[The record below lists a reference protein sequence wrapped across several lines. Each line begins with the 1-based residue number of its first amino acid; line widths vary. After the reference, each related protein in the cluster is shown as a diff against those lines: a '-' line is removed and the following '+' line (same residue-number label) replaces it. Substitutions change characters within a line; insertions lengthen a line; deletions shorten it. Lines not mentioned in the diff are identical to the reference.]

1 MKIPVVPGA
10 HPRCTALMSAARSM
24 AGGRGS
30 QSVGG
35 VPCAGSTSMSE
46 SVAGLIMTLIGGLA
60 LLIFTTL
67 CFGPG
72 EVVGL
77 GGTFL
82 EVGDMTTCALWP

>member
-1 MKIPVVPGA
+1 
-10 HPRCTALMSAARSM
+10 
-24 AGGRGS
+24 
-30 QSVGG
+30 
-35 VPCAGSTSMSE
+35 MSE

>member
-1 MKIPVVPGA
+1 
-10 HPRCTALMSAARSM
+10 
-24 AGGRGS
+24 
-30 QSVGG
+30 
-35 VPCAGSTSMSE
+35 MSE
-46 SVAGLIMTLIGGLA
+46 SVAGLIMILLGGLA
-60 LLIFTTL
+60 LVVFFIM